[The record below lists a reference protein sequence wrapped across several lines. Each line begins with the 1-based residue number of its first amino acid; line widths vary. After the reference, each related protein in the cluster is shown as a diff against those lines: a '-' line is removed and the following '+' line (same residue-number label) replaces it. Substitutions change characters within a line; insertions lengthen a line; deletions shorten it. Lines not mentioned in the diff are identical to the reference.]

1 MDKFNHG
8 AAAAKIGII
17 DPDNPGPQITK
28 IGIVIDTIM
37 DNCLKI
43 PGKTEKECEKI
54 KDDQVVEIIKDM
66 CKDDK
71 KCIEGI
77 INGIKDIP
85 SVNNTLFLKFELNLT
100 LIIREQTRTIPQTM
114 N

>member
-1 MDKFNHG
+1 MDKFNKG
-8 AAAAKIGII
+8 AAAAKIGIV
-17 DPDNPGPQITK
+17 DPDHPGPQITK

-77 INGIKDIP
+77 IIGIKDLP
-85 SVNNTLFLKFELNLT
+85 SVSNT
-100 LIIREQTRTIPQTM
+100 TI
-114 N
+114 NY

>member
-1 MDKFNHG
+1 
-8 AAAAKIGII
+8 
-17 DPDNPGPQITK
+17 
-28 IGIVIDTIM
+28 
-37 DNCLKI
+37 
-43 PGKTEKECEKI
+43 
-54 KDDQVVEIIKDM
+54 M

-100 LIIREQTRTIPQTM
+100 LIIRE
-114 N
+114 